1 MGPLPALEVTGTRGE
16 GRATHETP
24 AAETLAAA
32 APPGDP
38 LSTGPD
44 GQERRPAPRDGQ
56 AGPDGGREPGPQAGP
71 GPPDPPGPPEPAPG
85 PSGAAGSAP
94 GYTQLRAGPNPVR
107 PAPAA
112 ARPVIAVD
120 AMGGDHAPG
129 EIVAGALAAQR
140 EHGIRVLLTG
150 PAPRLR
156 QVLGGLGAIDE
167 IQIVPAEDN
176 LAMDEGALASLRR
189 PRSSVAVACQ
199 LVRRGDAAAVVSA
212 GSTGGIVATARLRLR
227 AQPGVLRPGLAV
239 VLPTRPGRTVLI
251 DAGATADPKPEMLV
265 QFGQLG
271 VAYAQTALGVAAPRV
286 GLLTIGTE
294 PGKGNKFTR
303 RAHEL
308 LASDPP
314 HGALPLSFAGNVE
327 GGDLLAGQLDVI
339 VTDGFTGNVALKTLE
354 GSIRFAAAEL
364 RAAVTGTRTAR
375 VGAFLQRKGLRELSA
390 RLDAE
395 SYGGAVL
402 LGLGGTVVIAHG
414 ASTARAV
421 TSACLLAADLARGQ
435 ITEKITQRLGPGRS
449 GTRGG
454 HFLRRPLLPRYRA
467 VIAADRACAPDK
479 LKTWPIH
486 SRSSL
491 SG

>member
-1 MGPLPALEVTGTRGE
+1 MMVPVILPPFTVLRQLPCFAGSIRSSHSNFSGPSFGLKLHFAICRPYNM
-16 GRATHETP
+16 
-24 AAETLAAA
+24 A
-32 APPGDP
+32 APGPPPGGSGSPGRPERLVRAIMGRLHRHSAEGHGKDEPPSAVAYPGDP
-38 LSTGPD
+38 LST
-44 GQERRPAPRDGQ
+44 
-56 AGPDGGREPGPQAGP
+56 
-71 GPPDPPGPPEPAPG
+71 APG
-85 PSGAAGSAP
+85 AP
-94 GYTQLRAGPNPVR
+94 QRRNPVR
-107 PAPAA
+107 AGEGDPGDPGRLAAGPARLDRTAPG
-112 ARPVIAVD
+112 PVIAVD

-129 EIVAGALAAQR
+129 EIVAGALGAQR
-140 EHGIRVLLTG
+140 EHGVRVLLTG
-150 PAPRLR
+150 PQVQLR
-156 QVLGGLGAIDE
+156 QVLAGMDALDE
-167 IQIVPAEDN
+167 VQVVPAEDN

-227 AQPGVLRPGLAV
+227 SLPGVERPGLAV

-271 VAYAQTALGVAAPRV
+271 VAYAQTALGVSAPRV
-286 GLLTIGTE
+286 GLLTIGAE

-308 LASDPP
+308 LAGDPP

-327 GGDLLAGQLDVI
+327 GGDLLAGEVDVI

-354 GSIRFAAAEL
+354 GSIRFASAEL
-364 RAAVTGTRTAR
+364 RTAVTGTRVAR
-375 VGAFLQRKGLRELSA
+375 VGAFLQRRGLRELAA
-390 RLDAE
+390 RLDSE

-421 TSACLLAADLARGQ
+421 TSACLLAADLARGE

-449 GTRGG
+449 ASRGG
-454 HFLRRPLLPRYRA
+454 HFLRRP
-467 VIAADRACAPDK
+467 
-479 LKTWPIH
+479 
-486 SRSSL
+486 
-491 SG
+491 